1 MESESISMG
10 KHLIEKISMST
21 RLKNILRRS
30 GIEYLEQIQEYPKE
44 SIQKFRNMG
53 KETLQELYLLCEQY
67 GIRIYDKSDLEDEE
81 KRISFSPSKYEKL
94 FIKGIRSKEE
104 LLKIDIHGLKKQ
116 YGLSNNDL
124 EKLRKL
130 KEVVEQRKGISL

>member
-53 KETLQELYLLCEQY
+53 KETLQELYLLC
-67 GIRIYDKSDLEDEE
+67 
-81 KRISFSPSKYEKL
+81 
-94 FIKGIRSKEE
+94 
-104 LLKIDIHGLKKQ
+104 
-116 YGLSNNDL
+116 
-124 EKLRKL
+124 
-130 KEVVEQRKGISL
+130 

>member
-1 MESESISMG
+1 MESESISME

-53 KETLQELYLLCEQY
+53 KETLQELYLLCEQN
-67 GIRIYDKSDLEDEE
+67 RIHILLFRTLNDA
-81 KRISFSPSKYEKL
+81 SFFTLNCAVS
-94 FIKGIRSKEE
+94 
-104 LLKIDIHGLKKQ
+104 
-116 YGLSNNDL
+116 
-124 EKLRKL
+124 
-130 KEVVEQRKGISL
+130 V